1 MLKCLLAGVIV
12 AALNFAFAGLHH
24 SLEKVSFYL
33 LMSSVCLIVLA
44 ILLSGSAV
52 SGDRVRANAAYEDKA
67 ERRERFKWVKNFLI
81 MSVPGIISLAM
92 VYTL

>member
-12 AALNFAFAGLHH
+12 VALNFAFAGLHH

-33 LMSSVCLIVLA
+33 LMSSVCLISIA

-52 SGDRVRANAAYEDKA
+52 SGDRARANAAYA
-67 ERRERFKWVKNFLI
+67 GF
-81 MSVPGIISLAM
+81 G
-92 VYTL
+92 